1 MAPPYATT
9 KDVARALGI
18 SRQRVRQYA
27 AEARIPFRL
36 TPGGHRRY
44 DMGAVYAALARL
56 DRTRDPGRA
65 SLLSKIKAAIQEVE
79 PDSRI
84 MLFGSRARGNA
95 SPESDWDLVVI
106 VEGPVDL
113 RREMALWDR
122 LFDVML
128 EDPSFPVVQ
137 ALMFERADWQRRL
150 SQPGLAA
157 RVTSEGIEL

>member
-1 MAPPYATT
+1 MPPYATT
-9 KDVARALGI
+9 KDVARVLGI

-44 DMGAVYAALARL
+44 DMGAVHAALARL
-56 DRTRDPGRA
+56 DRTKGPGRA
-65 SLLSKIKAAIQEVE
+65 SLLVKIKEAIREVE
-79 PDSRI
+79 SDSRI
-84 MLFGSRARGNA
+84 ILFGSRARGDA

-113 RREMALWDR
+113 AREVALWDR

-128 EDPSFPVVQ
+128 DDPSFPVVQ
-137 ALMFERADWQRRL
+137 ALMFDRADWERRL
-150 SQPGLAA
+150 SGPGLGA
-157 RVTSEGIEL
+157 RVTREGIEL